1 MRTPCHL
8 IWFFLGYLHLFR
20 HASSVHNRPMPTTSI
35 TFAAL
40 FASSLALAAPAP
52 ALRDDIATRALAC
65 AACHGKEG
73 RASNDGFFPRIAG
86 KPAGYLY
93 QQLLNFREG
102 RRRYPAMNYL
112 VAHLSDDYLREMAGY
127 FAALH
132 PPYPA
137 ARAPEASPSELEAG
151 RQLVLHGDQ
160 PRGIPACVA
169 CHGARLTGVQP
180 AIPGLL
186 GLPRDYLSAQ
196 FGAWKT
202 GARRAA
208 EPDCMRH
215 TSGLLT
221 PQDIRAVAAWLSSQ
235 PPPANMAPAA
245 SLPGKLPLACGSQ
258 P

>member
-1 MRTPCHL
+1 
-8 IWFFLGYLHLFR
+8 
-20 HASSVHNRPMPTTSI
+20 MPITSI
-35 TFAAL
+35 TSRLLTAGAML
-40 FASSLALAAPAP
+40 FTSTFALAAPTP
-52 ALRDDIATRALAC
+52 VLRDDIATRALAC

-93 QQLLNFREG
+93 QQLLNFRDG

-112 VAHLSDDYLREMAGY
+112 VAHLSDAYLREMADY

-137 ARAPEASPSELEAG
+137 TREPDASPAELEAG
-151 RQLVLHGDQ
+151 RKLVLHGDQ
-160 PRGIPACVA
+160 PRAIPACVA

-196 FGAWKT
+196 FGAWKA

-208 EPDCMRH
+208 APDCMRH
-215 TSGLLT
+215 TSEQLT
-221 PQDIRAVAAWLSSQ
+221 PQDIRAVSAWLASQ
-235 PPPANMAPAA
+235 PVPADMAPAP
-245 SLPGKLPLACGSQ
+245 SLPARLPIACGSQ
-258 P
+258 PE